1 MLHLNKYLRADQTC
15 SVLPAVLVRGAC
27 AVTSAFQ
34 DTSVKNKEV
43 YFSREYIRVS
53 NTITQKRF
61 TSGNQHIAVFAE
73 AFLNPYLISLEALI
87 KLIY

>member
-1 MLHLNKYLRADQTC
+1 MKSHQLFKTRQSKTKL
-15 SVLPAVLVRGAC
+15 
-27 AVTSAFQ
+27 F
-34 DTSVKNKEV
+34 
-43 YFSREYIRVS
+43 YFSREHIRIS